1 LNSEAARNE
10 ADATLDLL
18 LPPGEPVCTLAPA
31 GARTVTL
38 SGSTMGTGWSLHALA
53 PEALEVER
61 IEAALGRC
69 FKSII
74 AQMSQWREDSQISR
88 FNAGA
93 AGSRHAIGP
102 QFQQVLDCAFAI
114 QRASR
119 GAFDPLLGAQ
129 SNAWGF
135 GPQAIG
141 DADPSG
147 ERAPH
152 FDASSIQGE
161 ARDTIVQPGGATLD
175 LSGIA
180 KGFAVDM
187 GVAALM
193 RLGIEHMLLDIGGE
207 SKAIGLRADALP
219 WWIDL
224 AAPPG
229 SAAGR
234 TRIGLTGW
242 ALATSGHWERRR
254 ALGGRSWSHTLDP
267 VAGTPTNDALSASVL
282 HPGCMQADAL
292 ATALIVLGMDE
303 GIAFA
308 DRHSLPARI
317 VGPQRVAESAAWRA
331 WKQ

>member
-1 LNSEAARNE
+1 MSTAAARNG
-10 ADATLDLL
+10 ADGKLDLL
-18 LPPGEPVCTLAPA
+18 LPPGEPACALAPA
-31 GARTVTL
+31 DARAVAL
-38 SGSTMGTGWSLHALA
+38 SGSTMGTGWSLQALA
-53 PEALEVER
+53 PPGLADGR
-61 IEAALGRC
+61 IEAALEQC
-69 FKSII
+69 FETVI

-88 FNAGA
+88 FNAGTP
-93 AGSRHAIGP
+93 GSRHRIGP
-102 QFQQVLDCAFAI
+102 QFGQVLDCAFSI
-114 QRASR
+114 QHASD
-119 GAFDPLLGAQ
+119 GAFDPLLGWQ

-135 GPQAIG
+135 GPHAVG
-141 DADPSG
+141 NAPPTRT
-147 ERAPH
+147 RAAR
-152 FDASSIQGE
+152 FEASSIQTDVP
-161 ARDTIVQPGGATLD
+161 DTIVQPGGAMLD

-187 GVAALM
+187 GMAALR

-224 AAPPG
+224 AVPPG
-229 SAAGR
+229 SPARR
-234 TRIGLTGW
+234 TRIGLTGS

-254 ALGGRSWSHTLDP
+254 FAQERSWSHTLDP
-267 VAGTPTNDALSASVL
+267 ASGLPINDALSASVL

-308 DRHSLPARI
+308 DRHRLPARI
-317 VGPQRVAESAAWRA
+317 VGLQRVAESAAWRA